1 VKTWYEQVIF
11 MMHDIVVDELERHL
25 SGGGVYKNASR
36 AFYAHLDVCAGC
48 RAEVAEMDD
57 LSMLLRE
64 LRWDPDNAAENAE
77 ETAGNGA
84 GYKAQALPQPSLGFY
99 NHIRYRI
106 LEKQQKEAWGL
117 FSPEAAFFRRIAFA
131 SLLLLAGLG
140 SFLVTRESSFSG
152 MDAAAIMAQHDP
164 AAVHTEASDRDR
176 MLVTL
181 ATWHQ

>member
-1 VKTWYEQVIF
+1 

-48 RAEVAEMDD
+48 QAEVAQMEA
-57 LSMLLRE
+57 LSRLLRE
-64 LRWDPDNAAENAE
+64 LRWDAESATENAS
-77 ETAGNGA
+77 
-84 GYKAQALPQPSLGFY
+84 AQALPQPSLGFY
-99 NHIRYRI
+99 NRVRYRI
-106 LEKQQKEAWGL
+106 VEKQRKEAWGL

-140 SFLVTRESSFSG
+140 SFLVTRESSFGG

-164 AAVHTEASDRDR
+164 AADHSEASDRDR